1 MMNKEKMKEP
11 LEASSDGI
19 ITAEQVTDGGRVHCS
34 VLQEFVD
41 DGDLYRFGRGLYVC
55 NNTWEDDF
63 YLLQRTS

>member
-1 MMNKEKMKEP
+1 MMNKEKMKEL

-19 ITAEQVTDGGRVHCS
+19 ITAEQVTDAGVHCS

-41 DGDLYRFGRGLYVC
+41 DGNLYPFGRGLYVC